1 MGRQENVEI
10 FEDTFAL
17 CKQNSTLRNAIEQ
30 STKKQKL
37 YPEGIECAE
46 KQAITYARPAKIIV
60 SSKRTLEAAMPY
72 AYAGKKVCIHNFA
85 SAANPGGGVVK
96 GSSAQEE
103 AICRCS
109 TLYPNLKEESLWKQF
124 YAPHRRQ
131 QNPLHNDDCIYTP
144 GVIAFKS
151 DTAYP
156 KLLLEDKWYSVN
168 VLTCAAPNLRECPSN
183 GMNPSDGN
191 TAVRISQKELK
202 ALHEKRMRKV
212 LDIAW
217 KNGNEVVILGAFGCG
232 AFSNPP
238 LAVAHA
244 MKPVV
249 QEYRMK
255 FETIEFAVY
264 CSPRDDS
271 NFRVFQNVLGS
282 L

>member
-10 FEDTFAL
+10 FEDTLAL

-46 KQAITYARPAKIIV
+46 KQAI
-60 SSKRTLEAAMPY
+60 S
-72 AYAGKKVCIHNFA
+72 
-85 SAANPGGGVVK
+85 
-96 GSSAQEE
+96 
-103 AICRCS
+103 RCS

-156 KLLLEDKWYSVN
+156 KLLLKDKWYSVN

-191 TAVRISQKELK
+191 TAVRISQKELQ

-244 MKPVV
+244 MKAVV

>member
-1 MGRQENVEI
+1 MNSIFHRVSIRKFQDKPVEHEKI
-10 FEDTFAL
+10 E
-17 CKQNSTLRNAIEQ
+17 TLLRAAMAAPSARNQQPWEFYVVTNKDLI
-30 STKKQKL
+30 QKL
-37 YPEGIECAE
+37 STVSPYAGCA
-46 KQAITYARPAKIIV
+46 KDAPVLIV
-60 SSKRTLEAAMPY
+60 SAYREDAISP
-72 AYAGKKVCIHNFA
+72 AYAH
-85 SAANPGGGVVK
+85 
-96 GSSAQEE
+96 
-103 AICRCS
+103 
-109 TLYPNLKEESLWKQF
+109 
-124 YAPHRRQ
+124 
-131 QNPLHNDDCIYTP
+131 
-144 GVIAFKS
+144 
-151 DTAYP
+151 
-156 KLLLEDKWYSVN
+156 
-168 VLTCAAPNLRECPSN
+168 VLTCEAPNLRECPSN

-191 TAVRISQKELK
+191 TAVRISQKELQ

-244 MKPVV
+244 MKAVV

>member
-46 KQAITYARPAKIIV
+46 KQAIIYARPAKIIV

-109 TLYPNLKEESLWKQF
+109 TLYPNFKKKSFGSNSTRLIAASRTRCTMMTASTRRASLLSSPIPLIQSCC
-124 YAPHRRQ
+124 RR
-131 QNPLHNDDCIYTP
+131 TS
-144 GVIAFKS
+144 G
-151 DTAYP
+151 
-156 KLLLEDKWYSVN
+156 
-168 VLTCAAPNLRECPSN
+168 
-183 GMNPSDGN
+183 
-191 TAVRISQKELK
+191 
-202 ALHEKRMRKV
+202 
-212 LDIAW
+212 
-217 KNGNEVVILGAFGCG
+217 IL
-232 AFSNPP
+232 S
-238 LAVAHA
+238 
-244 MKPVV
+244 M
-249 QEYRMK
+249 Y
-255 FETIEFAVY
+255 
-264 CSPRDDS
+264 
-271 NFRVFQNVLGS
+271 
-282 L
+282 

>member
-10 FEDTFAL
+10 FEDTLAL

-46 KQAITYARPAKIIV
+46 KQAITYARPAQIIV

-168 VLTCAAPNLRECPSN
+168 VLTCAAPNLRERPSN
-183 GMNPSDGN
+183 GMTGHL
-191 TAVRISQKELK
+191 R
-202 ALHEKRMRKV
+202 
-212 LDIAW
+212 
-217 KNGNEVVILGAFGCG
+217 
-232 AFSNPP
+232 
-238 LAVAHA
+238 
-244 MKPVV
+244 
-249 QEYRMK
+249 
-255 FETIEFAVY
+255 
-264 CSPRDDS
+264 
-271 NFRVFQNVLGS
+271 
-282 L
+282 

>member
-1 MGRQENVEI
+1 MQAKQYAARRHRAKRQKTEAVSERCRMHRKAGNH
-10 FEDTFAL
+10 L
-17 CKQNSTLRNAIEQ
+17 CSACQNHRE
-30 STKKQKL
+30 
-37 YPEGIECAE
+37 P
-46 KQAITYARPAKIIV
+46 QAHT
-60 SSKRTLEAAMPY
+60 
-72 AYAGKKVCIHNFA
+72 
-85 SAANPGGGVVK
+85 
-96 GSSAQEE
+96 GSSNALRL
-103 AICRCS
+103 CR
-109 TLYPNLKEESLWKQF
+109 KESLHPQLCFCGKSGRWCDEKF

-151 DTAYP
+151 DTTYP
-156 KLLLEDKWYSVN
+156 KLLPEDKWCSVN
-168 VLTCAAPNLRECPSN
+168 VLTCAAPNLRERPSN
-183 GMNPSDGN
+183 SMNPNDGN
-191 TAVRISQKELK
+191 TTVRISQKELQ

-238 LAVAHA
+238 LAVAQA
-244 MKPVV
+244 MKAVV

-271 NFRVFQNVLGS
+271 NFRIFQNVLGK

>member
-10 FEDTFAL
+10 FEDTLAL

-46 KQAITYARPAKIIV
+46 KQAITYARPAQIIV
-60 SSKRTLEAAMPY
+60 SSKRTL
-72 AYAGKKVCIHNFA
+72 
-85 SAANPGGGVVK
+85 
-96 GSSAQEE
+96 EE

-191 TAVRISQKELK
+191 TAVRISQKELQ

-244 MKPVV
+244 MKAVV

>member
-1 MGRQENVEI
+1 M
-10 FEDTFAL
+10 
-17 CKQNSTLRNAIEQ
+17 
-30 STKKQKL
+30 
-37 YPEGIECAE
+37 
-46 KQAITYARPAKIIV
+46 
-60 SSKRTLEAAMPY
+60 
-72 AYAGKKVCIHNFA
+72 
-85 SAANPGGGVVK
+85 
-96 GSSAQEE
+96 
-103 AICRCS
+103 
-109 TLYPNLKEESLWKQF
+109 
-124 YAPHRRQ
+124 
-131 QNPLHNDDCIYTP
+131 
-144 GVIAFKS
+144 
-151 DTAYP
+151 
-156 KLLLEDKWYSVN
+156 LEDKWYSVN

-191 TAVRISQKELK
+191 TAVRISQKELQ

-244 MKPVV
+244 MKAVV